1 MDLNFI
7 MNQKPLRILGIDPGT
22 TIAGYGLVEIREKKP
37 VILHMGEIKPGKFS
51 DHYQRLKV
59 LHERALH
66 LVREYKPDVMA
77 IEAPFYGKNVQS
89 MLKLG
94 RGQGVIMAAALMHEV
109 PIFEYA
115 PLLVKQAITG
125 MGRASK
131 EQVAYFLQKVYHLKD
146 IEQGLD
152 ATDAVAVA
160 ICHFIQLDKPQK
172 SKEYKNWGDF
182 VKKNPGKV
190 M

>member
-1 MDLNFI
+1 

-22 TIAGYGLVEIREKKP
+22 TIAGYGLVEIRYKKP
-37 VILHMGEIKPGKFS
+37 VILHMGIIKPGKFS

-66 LVREYKPDVMA
+66 LVQEYKPDVMA

-131 EQVAYFLQKVYHLKD
+131 EQVAYFLQKVYQLKELD
-146 IEQGLD
+146 QGLD

-160 ICHFIQLDKPQK
+160 ICHFIQLGRPEK

-182 VKKNPGKV
+182 IKKNPGKV

>member
-1 MDLNFI
+1 M
-7 MNQKPLRILGIDPGT
+7 GIDPGT
-22 TIAGYGLVEIREKKP
+22 TIAGYGLVEIREKVP
-37 VILHMGEIKPGKFS
+37 VILNMGTIIPGKLS
-51 DHYQRLKV
+51 SHYERLKY
-59 LHERALH
+59 LHERALY
-66 LVREYKPDVMA
+66 LVKEYQPDVMA
-77 IEAPFYGKNVQS
+77 LEAPFYGKNVQS

-94 RGQGVIMAAALMHEV
+94 RGQGVIMAAALIHEI

-131 EQVAYFLQKVYHLKD
+131 EQVAYFLQKVYHLNDLEKS
-146 IEQGLD
+146 LD

-160 ICHFIQLDKPQK
+160 ICHFIQLNKPEK

-190 M
+190 K

>member
-1 MDLNFI
+1 
-7 MNQKPLRILGIDPGT
+7 MNGKPLKILGIDPGT
-22 TIAGYGLVEIREKKP
+22 TVTGYGLVEVRNNKP
-37 VILHMGEIKPGKFS
+37 VIINMGTLVPGKYS
-51 DHYQRLKV
+51 DHYQRLQY

-66 LVREYKPDVMA
+66 LVDEYRPDVMA

-94 RGQGVIMAAALMHEV
+94 RGQGVLMAAALHFSV
-109 PIFEYA
+109 PIHEYA

-131 EQVAYFLQKVYHLKD
+131 EQVKYFLQKVYNLTD
-146 IEQGLD
+146 LDQALD

-160 ICHFIQLDKPQK
+160 ICHFIQQGKPQK
-172 SKEYKNWGDF
+172 NKEYKNWGDF
-182 VKKNPGKV
+182 IKKNPGRVK
-190 M
+190 

>member
-1 MDLNFI
+1 MSD
-7 MNQKPLRILGIDPGT
+7 KPLKILGIDPGT
-22 TIAGYGLVEIREKKP
+22 TVAGYGLVEIRNKVP
-37 VILHMGEIKPGKFS
+37 VILNMGTITPGKFS
-51 DHYQRLKV
+51 DHYERLKY
-59 LHERALH
+59 LHERALF
-66 LVREYKPDVMA
+66 LVKEYKPDVMA
-77 IEAPFYGKNVQS
+77 LEAPFYGKNVQS

-94 RGQGVIMAAALMHEV
+94 RGQGVIMAAALFHGV

-131 EQVAYFLQKVYHLKD
+131 EQVAYFLQKVYHLNDLEKS
-146 IEQGLD
+146 LD

-160 ICHFIQLDKPQK
+160 ICHFIQLSKPQK
-172 SKEYKNWGDF
+172 SKELKNWGDY

-190 M
+190 K